1 MIDVEP
7 IPHARVPIVKFK
19 HQVLRLSLTVLLCCK
34 SLGSGMTLAASAP
47 IPGGN
52 LISQTVFLQS
62 FCKSQLPHRFV
73 NLFLIL
79 VIVKD
84 ELTNLYES

>member
-34 SLGSGMTLAASAP
+34 SLVSGMTLAASAP

-52 LISQTVFLQS
+52 LISQTVFCS
-62 FCKSQLPHRFV
+62 RFAKV
-73 NLFLIL
+73 NSPT
-79 VIVKD
+79 D
-84 ELTNLYES
+84 PSTYS